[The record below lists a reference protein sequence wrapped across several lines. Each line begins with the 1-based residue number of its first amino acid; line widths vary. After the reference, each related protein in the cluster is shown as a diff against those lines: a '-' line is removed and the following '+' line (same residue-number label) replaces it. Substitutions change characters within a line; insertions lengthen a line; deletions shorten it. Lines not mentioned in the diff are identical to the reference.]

1 VTLTQLSAFVLVAR
15 LGSVRAAADILGVS
29 EPAVSQA
36 LAALRAHLG
45 DKLIVREGNTM
56 ALTQGGNRLF
66 GLAAQMVALGA
77 EAEAAVR
84 DAKGAPAQLRV
95 VVTSVIAEFV
105 ATPLLEAF
113 GQRSAGA
120 IEASS
125 GVATTDEMR
134 ALVPNRLADV
144 ALGPYLKAPAGA
156 DSGKLHRLGGDSE
169 PAMLSEPVLRY
180 QLVAV
185 AAPGSR
191 PGGRASQWPWLVDP
205 SGTDPDSDVRRL
217 LARLRVPESRIRVFP
232 NQTAA
237 WAAAADGAGV
247 APAVATLVSRQL
259 RRGELQVVG
268 TEATPADARWHVTT
282 LGADRRTAAARTF
295 RTFLSTPL
303 AMQLMCAPG
312 SGVPPS
318 RFRPPVYVTIW
329 S

>member
-1 VTLTQLSAFVLVAR
+1 MTLTQLSAFVMVAR

-45 DKLIVREGNTM
+45 DKLIVREGNAM
-56 ALTQGGNRLF
+56 ALTPGGSRLL
-66 GLAAQMVALGA
+66 GVAAQMVALGA

-84 DAKGAPAQLRV
+84 AAKGAPAQLRV
-95 VVTSVIAEFV
+95 AVTSVIAEFV
-105 ATPLLEAF
+105 ATPLLDAF
-113 GQRSAGA
+113 AQRSAGT

-125 GVATTDEMR
+125 GVATTEEMR
-134 ALVPNRLADV
+134 ALIPNRLADV
-144 ALGPYLKAPAGA
+144 ALGPYL
-156 DSGKLHRLGGDSE
+156 GGDD
-169 PAMLSEPVLRY
+169 PTMLSEPVLRY

-185 AAPGSR
+185 AAAGFRPRGR
-191 PGGRASQWPWLVDP
+191 PGQWPWLVDP
-205 SGTDPDSDVRRL
+205 SGTDPGSDVRRL

-247 APAVATLVSRQL
+247 APAVASLVGRQV
-259 RRGELQVVG
+259 RRGELQVVA

-282 LGADRRTAAARTF
+282 LAADRRGPAARSF

-303 AMQLMCAPG
+303 AMQLMCSPG